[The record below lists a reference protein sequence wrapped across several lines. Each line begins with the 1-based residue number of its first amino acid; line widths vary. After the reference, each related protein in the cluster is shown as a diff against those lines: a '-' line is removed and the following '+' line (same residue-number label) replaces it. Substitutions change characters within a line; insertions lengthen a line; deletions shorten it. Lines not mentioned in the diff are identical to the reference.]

1 MNDTLFM
8 ILLSLIIGTNGVML
22 IIAFVFSS
30 KEVRRKPV
38 KENLE
43 KIPKIPRV
51 YYPANFKKYRIDV
64 IIEGKKGKVIRY
76 GPDYISTNRELVN
89 EFRVKGIQIETG
101 CFKELDRK
109 LS

>member
-1 MNDTLFM
+1 MG
-8 ILLSLIIGTNGVML
+8 IKVVML

-38 KENLE
+38 KKNLD

-76 GPDYISTNRELVN
+76 GPDFISTNRELVR
-89 EFRVKGIQIETG
+89 EFRLKGIQIETG

>member
-1 MNDTLFM
+1 MSDTLFM
-8 ILLSLIIGTNGVML
+8 ILVSLIIGTTGVML

-30 KEVRRKPV
+30 KEVRRKPL

-43 KIPKIPRV
+43 KIPKISRV

-76 GPDYISTNRELVN
+76 GPDYISINRELIK
-89 EFRVKGIQIETG
+89 EFRTKGIQIETG

>member
-1 MNDTLFM
+1 
-8 ILLSLIIGTNGVML
+8 ML

-30 KEVRRKPV
+30 KEVRRKPI

-51 YYPANFKKYRIDV
+51 HYPANFKKYRIDV

-76 GPDYISTNRELVN
+76 GPDYISTNRELVK
-89 EFRVKGIQIETG
+89 EFRTKGIQIETG